1 MPYNALFCTN
11 TTCLFLHCQD
21 GYVANV
27 ADVIKVG
34 EVVKVRVLSVDP
46 DAKRLALTRKGL
58 GPKSAAAAAAADDY
72 DEEGAPGCV
81 SPSQQCCCSMVRF
94 GCLV

>member
-1 MPYNALFCTN
+1 MPYDALFCIN
-11 TTCLFLHCQD
+11 TTCLLLHCQD

-27 ADVIKVG
+27 ADAIKVG

-46 DAKRLALTRKGL
+46 AAKRLALTRKGL
-58 GPKSAAAAAAADDY
+58 GPKSAAAAAAADYD
-72 DEEGAPGCV
+72 DEEGAPGWL
-81 SPSQQCCCSMVRF
+81 SPPQQCCCSMVRF